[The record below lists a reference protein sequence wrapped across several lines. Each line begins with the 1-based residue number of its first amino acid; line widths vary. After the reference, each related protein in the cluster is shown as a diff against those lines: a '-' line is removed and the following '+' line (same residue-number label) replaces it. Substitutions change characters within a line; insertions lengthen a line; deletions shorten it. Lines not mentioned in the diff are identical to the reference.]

1 MAPTAL
7 EARSLLDKRQ
17 YYYGCSYYGTCS
29 GWYYWG
35 RWILLGVIIVAGLLL
50 FWLFICM
57 RNRRRSKA
65 GLPPAYGTHWMGYG
79 GGYNGHNV
87 PTAPVQPQN
96 TGPGAYYAGTYPQQG
111 SAAPPAYTYNANYQQ
126 QPGVTQPGYPTS
138 GPNFDR
144 SGEAYEM
151 HDYPP
156 PTSPPPAATAN
167 GKRV

>member
-1 MAPTAL
+1 MRLPN
-7 EARSLLDKRQ
+7 EIR
-17 YYYGCSYYGTCS
+17 
-29 GWYYWG
+29 G

-50 FWLFICM
+50 FWLFVCV
-57 RNRRRSKA
+57 RNRRRAKA

-79 GGYNGHNV
+79 GGYNWNNQS
-87 PTAPVQPQN
+87 TAPVQPQN

-126 QPGVTQPGYPTS
+126 QPGVTQPGYPNI
-138 GPNFDR
+138 GPNEAQ
-144 SGEAYEM
+144 SGDAYEM

>member
-1 MAPTAL
+1 M
-7 EARSLLDKRQ
+7 RLLNEIR
-17 YYYGCSYYGTCS
+17 
-29 GWYYWG
+29 G

-50 FWLFICM
+50 FWLFVCV
-57 RNRRRSKA
+57 RNRRRAKA

-79 GGYNGHNV
+79 GGYNWNNQ

-126 QPGVTQPGYPTS
+126 QPGVTQPGYPNI
-138 GPNFDR
+138 GPNEAR
-144 SGEAYEM
+144 SGDAYEM

>member
-7 EARSLLDKRQ
+7 EARSILVARQ
-17 YYYGCSYYGTCS
+17 IYGCSYYGTCS

-35 RWILLGVIIVAGLLL
+35 RWIFLGIILLAGFFL
-50 FWLFICM
+50 FWLLICV

-79 GGYNGHNV
+79 NGYNGQAR
-87 PTAPVQPQN
+87 PAAPAEQQQPQS

-111 SAAPPAYTYNANYQQ
+111 YAAPPAYSYNENYQQ
-126 QPGVTQPGYPTS
+126 RPGGTEQA
-138 GPNFDR
+138 NRDQ
-144 SGEAYEM
+144 AYEM
-151 HDYPP
+151 HNYQP